1 MTIGP
6 IAALPDLPSF
16 SPAGLVSQP
25 NASGAPSGA
34 TSTSAATAGA
44 GFSSALGNAI
54 DSLNE
59 AQNTAS
65 VDEVQAAA
73 GRGTLASTMIAASEA
88 SLDTQVA
95 TSLIDKALSAY
106 TSIANMTF

>member
-1 MTIGP
+1 VTIGP
-6 IAALPDLPSF
+6 IAALPDLPSIT
-16 SPAGLVSQP
+16 PAGPVSTP
-25 NASGAPSGA
+25 NATGAAGGA
-34 TSTSAATAGA
+34 TAASDATGG

-54 DSLNE
+54 DSLNQ

-65 VDEVQAAA
+65 GDEAQAAA

-106 TSIANMTF
+106 TSIVNMTF